1 MLLYIGF
8 IGVAKR
14 KEKAL
19 SQKQIALPCSVIEPK
34 VGLEMVFTPF
44 RDRLLCTKNW
54 GWGIGG
60 SAF

>member
-44 RDRLLCTKNW
+44 
-54 GWGIGG
+54 
-60 SAF
+60 SP